1 MSIKVNTVDF
11 KNYGKCVEISN
22 DIVKV
27 LVTVDVGP
35 RIISYSFI
43 DGENILF
50 EDIDKTV
57 SRTEPEL
64 KELYGNDA
72 FYLLGGHR
80 LWTAPEMFPR
90 TYYPDTD
97 PVAWEKID
105 GGVRFTPP
113 EQRHN
118 QLQLETD
125 VLLAEDS
132 SEVKI
137 NHRITN
143 KSPWEI
149 TFAPWA
155 LTVLSKGGNEIVP
168 IPKKPTGLL
177 SNGSVGLWPYGYMND
192 KRVYWGE
199 NYITLKQDP
208 EFMKNMKFGLYNEH
222 GFAMYFNHGDL
233 FIKQYPVVD
242 GGEYPDGG
250 MTFETYTNQNILE
263 METLAPLKLT
273 MPGETRY
280 HSETWRLVKEADP
293 VDDEAKID
301 ELVKKYNCK

>member
-35 RIISYSFI
+35 RIISYSFL
-43 DGENILF
+43 DGENMLL
-50 EDIDKTV
+50 EDLERSV
-57 SRTEPEL
+57 GR
-64 KELYGNDA
+64 KEEIIKETYGGDA
-72 FYLLGGHR
+72 WYIYGGHR
-80 LWTAPEMFPR
+80 LWTAPEVFPR
-90 TYYPDTD
+90 TYYPDND

-113 EQRHN
+113 EQKHN
-118 QLQLETD
+118 LLQFETD

-132 SEVKI
+132 SEVTI

-149 TFAPWA
+149 KFAPWA
-155 LTVLSKGGNEIVP
+155 LTVLSKGGLEVVP

-177 SNGSVGLWPYGYMND
+177 SNGSVGLWPYGLMND
-192 KRVYWGE
+192 KRVYWGA
-199 NYITLKQDP
+199 NYITLQQDP
-208 EFMKNMKFGLYNEH
+208 DFEKNMKFGLYNEH
-222 GFAMYFNHGDL
+222 GLALYFNHGDL
-233 FIKQYPVVD
+233 FIKKYPVEE

-250 MTFETYTNQNILE
+250 MTFETYTSNKILE

-280 HSETWRLVKEADP
+280 HSETWRLEKEENP
-293 VDDEAKID
+293 GNDEAKI
-301 ELVKKYNCK
+301 EEIVNKYNCK